1 MTTDDRTPALGLQL
15 PHPQNML
22 QDDVLR
28 LRAAFAAVDS
38 ACDTMAA
45 LIEGRVTDAEMATAV
60 SALQGSI
67 SAMATTVT
75 FLAASKVGVVNGLP
89 GPAVTLKPSH
99 LGLGPANGPS
109 LQTITRDGLGRIATL
124 STTVGGQV
132 AMQTLTYD
140 TEGRLATVV
149 TVYDGRTRTET
160 LTYAGGLL
168 SGVSAVEE
176 INP

>member
-1 MTTDDRTPALGLQL
+1 MTDDRTPALGLQL
-15 PHPQNML
+15 PHPQNL
-22 QDDVLR
+22 LEQDVLR

-38 ACDTMAA
+38 ACDTLAG
-45 LIEGRVTDAEMATAV
+45 LIDGRVTDAVLSAAV
-60 SALQGSI
+60 TALQGSI
-67 SAMATTVT
+67 GNLNTTVS
-75 FLAASKVGVVNGLP
+75 FLTASKVGVVNGLP
-89 GPAVTLKPSH
+89 GPDVTLKPSH

-132 AMQTLTYD
+132 ALQTLTYD
-140 TEGRLATVV
+140 AEGRLATVV

-176 INP
+176 ITP

>member
-1 MTTDDRTPALGLQL
+1 MTNDRTPALNLAL
-15 PHPQNML
+15 PHPQNLL

-28 LRAAFAAVDS
+28 LRDALGAVDS
-38 ACDTMAA
+38 ACDTLAA
-45 LIEGRVTDAEMATAV
+45 LMETRVTDGELATAV
-60 SALQGSI
+60 AGLQGSI
-67 SAMATTVT
+67 TNLGTTVA
-75 FLAASKVGVVNGLP
+75 FLTNTKVGVVNGQS

-132 AMQTLTYD
+132 ALQTLTYD
-140 TEGRLATVV
+140 GDGRLSTVV

-160 LTYAGGLL
+160 LSYTGGAL
-168 SGVSAVEE
+168 SGLTAVEE
-176 INP
+176 ITP

>member
-1 MTTDDRTPALGLQL
+1 MTDDRTPALGLQL
-15 PHPQNML
+15 PHPQNL
-22 QDDVLR
+22 LEQDVLR
-28 LRAAFAAVDS
+28 LRAAFASVDS
-38 ACDTMAA
+38 ACDTLAA
-45 LIEGRVTDAEMATAV
+45 LIEGRVTDTELSAAV
-60 SALQGSI
+60 TALQGSI
-67 SAMATTVT
+67 GNLNTTVS
-75 FLAASKVGVVNGLP
+75 FLTASKVGVVNGLP

-99 LGLGPANGPS
+99 LGLGPANGPN

-132 AMQTLTYD
+132 ALQTLTYD
-140 TEGRLATVV
+140 AEGRLATVV

-176 INP
+176 ITP

>member
-1 MTTDDRTPALGLQL
+1 MTDDRTPALGLQL
-15 PHPQNML
+15 PHPQNL
-22 QDDVLR
+22 LEQDVLR

-38 ACDTMAA
+38 ACDTLAA
-45 LIEGRVTDAEMATAV
+45 LIEGRVTDTELAAAV
-60 SALQGSI
+60 AALQGSI
-67 SAMATTVT
+67 GNLNTTVS
-75 FLAASKVGVVNGLP
+75 FLTASKVGVVNGLP

-132 AMQTLTYD
+132 ALQTLSYD
-140 TEGRLATVV
+140 AEGRLATVV

-176 INP
+176 ITP

>member
-1 MTTDDRTPALGLQL
+1 MTDDRTPALGLQL
-15 PHPQNML
+15 PHPQNL
-22 QDDVLR
+22 LEQDVLR

-38 ACDTMAA
+38 ACDTLAA
-45 LIEGRVTDAEMATAV
+45 LIEGRVTDAELAAAV
-60 SALQGSI
+60 AALQGSI
-67 SAMATTVT
+67 GNLNTTVS
-75 FLAASKVGVVNGLP
+75 FLTASKVGVVNGQT

-109 LQTITRDGLGRIATL
+109 LQTLTRDGLGRIATL

-132 AMQTLTYD
+132 ALQTLAYD
-140 TEGRLATVV
+140 GDGRLAGVT

-160 LTYAGGLL
+160 LNYAGGLL

-176 INP
+176 ITL

>member
-1 MTTDDRTPALGLQL
+1 MTNDRTPALNLAL
-15 PHPQNML
+15 PHPTNLL

-28 LRAAFAAVDS
+28 LRESLAAVDT
-38 ACDTMAA
+38 ACDTLAA
-45 LIEGRVTDAEMATAV
+45 LMDGRVTDAELATAV
-60 SALQGSI
+60 TALQGSI
-67 SAMATTVT
+67 TNLGTTVG
-75 FLAASKVGVVNGLP
+75 FLTNTKVGVVNGQT

-132 AMQTLTYD
+132 ALQTLSYD
-140 TEGRLATVV
+140 AEGRLATVV
-149 TVYDGRTRTET
+149 TVYDTRTRTET

-176 INP
+176 ITP

>member
-1 MTTDDRTPALGLQL
+1 MTDDRTPALGLQL
-15 PHPQNML
+15 PHPQNL
-22 QDDVLR
+22 LEQDVLR

-38 ACDTMAA
+38 ACDTLAA
-45 LIEGRVTDAEMATAV
+45 LIEGRVTDTELAAAV
-60 SALQGSI
+60 AALQGSI
-67 SAMATTVT
+67 GNLNTTVS
-75 FLAASKVGVVNGLP
+75 FLTASKVGVVNGLP

-109 LQTITRDGLGRIATL
+109 LQSITRDGLGRIATL

-132 AMQTLTYD
+132 ALQTLTYD
-140 TEGRLATVV
+140 AEGRLATVV

-176 INP
+176 ITP

>member
-1 MTTDDRTPALGLQL
+1 MTDDRTPALGLQL
-15 PHPQNML
+15 PHPQNL
-22 QDDVLR
+22 LEQDVLR
-28 LRAAFAAVDS
+28 LRAALAAVDS
-38 ACDTMAA
+38 ACDTLAG
-45 LIEGRVTDAEMATAV
+45 LIDGRVTDAVLSAAV
-60 SALQGSI
+60 TALQGSI
-67 SAMATTVT
+67 GNLNTTVS
-75 FLAASKVGVVNGLP
+75 FLTASKVGVVNGLP

-132 AMQTLTYD
+132 ALQTLAYD
-140 TEGRLATVV
+140 AEGRLATVV

-176 INP
+176 ITP